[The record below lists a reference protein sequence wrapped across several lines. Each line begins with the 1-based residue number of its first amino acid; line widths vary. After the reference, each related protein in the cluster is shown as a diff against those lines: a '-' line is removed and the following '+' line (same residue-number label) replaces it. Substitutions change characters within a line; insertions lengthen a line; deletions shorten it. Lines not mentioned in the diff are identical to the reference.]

1 MNVKIT
7 KTLSLGRDSIGVNG
21 VELITIDNLVIEK
34 GEVAEVVTNLDNGWI
49 VDLYGDSYF
58 IPFSINS
65 YIFPIFNSIAVS
77 FIFFFS

>member
-34 GEVAEVVTNLDNGWI
+34 GEVAEVVTNLENGWI

-58 IPFSINS
+58 IPFENGELI
-65 YIFPIFNSIAVS
+65 
-77 FIFFFS
+77 

>member
-58 IPFSINS
+58 IPFENGELI
-65 YIFPIFNSIAVS
+65 
-77 FIFFFS
+77 